1 MSDYPSDLRYT
12 RDHEWVR
19 PNGNQWRVGITKFAT
34 EQLGEVVFV
43 ELPKVGTAFSKG
55 DAIGSIESVKAV
67 SEIYAP
73 VSGKVTAVNNA
84 LETEPESI
92 NDDPHDQGWMV
103 DIEPS
108 DKSELDDLLDAAK
121 YGEFVAEEA
130 K

>member
-12 RDHEWVR
+12 RDHEWVL

-73 VSGKVTAVNNA
+73 VSGKVTAVNGA
-84 LETEPESI
+84 LDSGPERV
-92 NDDPHDQGWMV
+92 NNDPHGEGWMI
-103 DIEPS
+103 DLEPS
-108 DKSELDDLLDAAK
+108 NKAELDELLDAAR
-121 YGEFVAEEA
+121 YAELVAEEA